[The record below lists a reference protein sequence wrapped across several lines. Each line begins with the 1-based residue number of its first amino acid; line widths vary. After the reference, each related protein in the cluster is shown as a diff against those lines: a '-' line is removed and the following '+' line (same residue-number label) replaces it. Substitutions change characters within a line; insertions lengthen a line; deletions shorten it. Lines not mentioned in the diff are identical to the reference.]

1 MDKNELTQAYDAV
14 IEATEKAVKAGID
27 YDLKKESLDG
37 VIAIAISK
45 GDIVGK
51 NEQERKAAAFVIF
64 DQKYEALSAAEIK
77 YRELKLDLDIAKL
90 RLDCKRDI
98 LRIEELAKD

>member
-1 MDKNELTQAYDAV
+1 MDNNELTKAYDAV

-51 NEQERKAAAFVIF
+51 NEQERKAAAIMAFSAQYDAVN
-64 DQKYEALSAAEIK
+64 AAEVK
-77 YRELKLDLDIAKL
+77 YRGMKLELDMAKL
-90 RLDCKRDI
+90 HLDCLRDI
-98 LRIEELAKD
+98 LRIEELVK